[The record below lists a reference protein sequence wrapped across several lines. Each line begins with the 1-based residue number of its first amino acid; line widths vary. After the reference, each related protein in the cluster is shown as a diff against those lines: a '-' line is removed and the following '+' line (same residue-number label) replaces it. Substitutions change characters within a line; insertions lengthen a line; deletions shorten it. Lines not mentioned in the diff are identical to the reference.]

1 MHACTRGKTSVCHQR
16 VRRSTP
22 TGRAG
27 RPHIRAPRC
36 PHLAYNYAG
45 HGGCVVVV
53 CLRRPPALVPRPP
66 PHHGITRGG
75 RGRGAAGV
83 NARPRRRGRRWP
95 RTDRRRVLVRSSA
108 YNSCHPPDQGPP
120 RRARAAAQVRLSPRA
135 RIERGARPR
144 TVAWLLLCTACTGPP
159 RSLLLLLRARC
170 VAGPWWPVPC
180 VGRACKR
187 QSVAAR

>member
-1 MHACTRGKTSVCHQR
+1 VSSACQEKHAEWAGRQAAYPCTALPTPR
-16 VRRSTP
+16 VQLRRP
-22 TGRAG
+22 RRAG
-27 RPHIRAPRC
+27 VWWW
-36 PHLAYNYAG
+36 
-45 HGGCVVVV
+45 CVYVA
-53 CLRRPPALVPRPP
+53 RPPALVPRPP
-66 PHHGITRGG
+66 PHPGITRGG